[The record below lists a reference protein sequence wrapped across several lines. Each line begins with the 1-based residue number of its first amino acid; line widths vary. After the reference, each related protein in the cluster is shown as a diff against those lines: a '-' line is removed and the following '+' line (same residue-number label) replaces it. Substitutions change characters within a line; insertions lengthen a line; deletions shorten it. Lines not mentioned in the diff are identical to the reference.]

1 MQSGVIIDHSME
13 YVANLHLLF
22 VDSEKAFDSMWDIM
36 RKYDITLYI
45 IKIIKQTYEVYTC
58 HIVHEGKLTDPIPVV
73 SGVKQGCISSPTIF
87 LMVMDEVMRKAI
99 GGKIIGIN
107 LGIREELEDLDFADD
122 ICLLS
127 HTLSKMEIEL
137 KYLENEGKAVGLK
150 INCGKTKSL
159 RIHTRI
165 DKQI

>member
-1 MQSGVIIDHSME
+1 MQSGVIIDQSME
-13 YVANLHLLF
+13 YVANLYLLF
-22 VDSEKAFDSMWDIM
+22 VNFEKAFDSLNRNKMWDIM

-45 IKIIKQTYEVYTC
+45 IKIIKQTYEGYTC

-107 LGIREELEDLDFADD
+107 WGVREQLEDLDFADD

-127 HTLSKMEIEL
+127 HT
-137 KYLENEGKAVGLK
+137 N
-150 INCGKTKSL
+150 
-159 RIHTRI
+159 
-165 DKQI
+165 